1 MQVWQDRIREDAQE
15 SNAPTGRGK
24 ESSRTWSKWETSRN
38 PFKIFEQLGELETAA
53 AEIAEVK
60 TVVLKHL
67 SHDVEIGE
75 YR

>member
-1 MQVWQDRIREDAQE
+1 M
-15 SNAPTGRGK
+15 GRGK
-24 ESSRTWSKWETSRN
+24 EYSLAGRSENRAGT
-38 PFKIFEQLGELETAA
+38 PVKIFEQFGELETAA

-67 SHDVEIGE
+67 SHDVEIGK